1 MELIKMR
8 VVKVNTVA
16 YDPQSRTLSFSGLNR
31 FSRPKEVSLFIED
44 EIKLIEVM
52 HQLLASSVHTSINL
66 ADELKTAKKQKKT
79 KSLQKPKKID

>member
-1 MELIKMR
+1 MR

-52 HQLLASSVHTSINL
+52 HQLVASSVHTSINL
-66 ADELKTAKKQKKT
+66 ADELKTAKKQRKT
-79 KSLQKPKKID
+79 KSLQKPKKIV

>member
-1 MELIKMR
+1 MR

-52 HQLLASSVHTSINL
+52 HQLVASSVHTSINL

-79 KSLQKPKKID
+79 KSLQKPKKIV

>member
-1 MELIKMR
+1 MR